1 MMTCLLSGVAISVSR
16 FVEWMGVILGLSP
29 IPKGRLLAEIAGSSP
44 DVLPSCPWPLSLR
57 EDLRR
62 AAEVRMW

>member
-16 FVEWMGVILGLSP
+16 FVEWMRVIRGLSP
-29 IPKGRLLAEIAGSSP
+29 VPKGSVLAEIASSSP
-44 DVLPSCPWPLSLR
+44 EALPSCPWPMPLR

-62 AAEVRMW
+62 AAEARTW